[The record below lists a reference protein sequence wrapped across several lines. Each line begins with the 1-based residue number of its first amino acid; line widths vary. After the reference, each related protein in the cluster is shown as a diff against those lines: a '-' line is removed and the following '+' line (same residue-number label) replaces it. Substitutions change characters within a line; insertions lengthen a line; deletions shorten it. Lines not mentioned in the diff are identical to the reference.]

1 MTIDIN
7 ILLDFFRLFL
17 ESNLAKLNSR
27 IDDELIDDWLQSNWE
42 ILVESQVC
50 KAGREFL
57 EVYGEGA
64 DCNASSSRVW
74 LPDALPTHRVLVVL
88 EKDSTNL
95 LTGSVIPKTDNEV
108 IVFDRFVSWDGEHY
122 SYDGPL
128 NSLLADKS
136 GEELLLPIEHTKF
149 SVCPVS

>member
-1 MTIDIN
+1 MTVNIN
-7 ILLDFFRLFL
+7 VLLGFFRLFL
-17 ESNLAKLNSR
+17 ESNLAKLISR

-50 KAGREFL
+50 KPGTEFL

-74 LPDALPTHRVLVVL
+74 LPDALPTHRILVCL

-95 LTGSVIPKTDNEV
+95 LTGSVINKTSNV
-108 IVFDRFVSWDGEHY
+108 PIVFDRFVSWDGEY
-122 SYDGPL
+122 YGYDGSL
-128 NSLLADKS
+128 NSLLADLS
-136 GEELLLPIEHTKF
+136 GEELLLPIDNIKF
-149 SVCPVS
+149 TVHPIS

>member
-1 MTIDIN
+1 MMININ

-17 ESNLAKLNSR
+17 ESNLAKLSSR
-27 IDDELIDDWLQSNWE
+27 IDDELIDDWLQFNWE

-50 KAGREFL
+50 KKGTEFL
-57 EVYGEGA
+57 EVYGDGA

-74 LPDALPTHRVLVVL
+74 LPEALPTHRVLVIL
-88 EKDSTNL
+88 EKDSANL
-95 LTGSVIPKTDNEV
+95 LTGRIIANNNNEP

-122 SYDGPL
+122 GYDGPL

-149 SVCPVS
+149 SVCRIS